1 MIEYILNA
9 LNTREEKSQEDYI
22 TALAAF
28 RGGGALEE
36 EEAEKLAGIYEKYS
50 RDAEHPELA
59 RLYMA
64 LDMLPGRSREDAAVF
79 AALGLPQEDLDAL
92 FTAREMSAQLT
103 EKEPPD
109 EDVLE
114 AAIDLFLARVLL
126 NDLAWRW
133 DFGGFRQQA
142 ARLAEFLIAAG
153 PEVMT
158 EYTIFLEEAGKKCR
172 N

>member
-50 RDAEHPELA
+50 RDAAHPELA

-79 AALGLPQEDLDAL
+79 LGDDGKCLGGLAALL
-92 FTAREMSAQLT
+92 RE
-103 EKEPPD
+103 
-109 EDVLE
+109 
-114 AAIDLFLARVLL
+114 
-126 NDLAWRW
+126 
-133 DFGGFRQQA
+133 
-142 ARLAEFLIAAG
+142 LAEAG
-153 PEVMT
+153 CAMGPWRV
-158 EYTIFLEEAGKKCR
+158 
-172 N
+172 